1 MGTKDIEQVLITAC
15 AGLGIVPLSSIYVA
29 DDYPEG
35 IDGERMVIRVKEQ
48 QRNPV
53 FYTGFVEVNA
63 VVPDVDGRADHTRLQ
78 EVENTLAEA
87 FRYDTV
93 TEFNGETCRYGL
105 HSIRTL
111 YEQDAKYHY
120 ANARLLFEILN
131 I

>member
-1 MGTKDIEQVLITAC
+1 MGTKDIEQVLIEAC
-15 AGLGIVPLSSIYVA
+15 AGLGIVPLSCIYVS

-35 IDGERMVIRVKEQ
+35 TSERIVIRVKQQ

-63 VVPDVDGRADHTRLQ
+63 VVPDKEGRADHDRLQ
-78 EVENTLAEA
+78 EVENILTEA

-93 TEFNGETCRYGL
+93 TEFNDETCRYGL
-105 HSIRTL
+105 HSVSTL
-111 YEQDAKYHY
+111 YEPDAKYHY
-120 ANARLLFEILN
+120 VNARLLFEILN